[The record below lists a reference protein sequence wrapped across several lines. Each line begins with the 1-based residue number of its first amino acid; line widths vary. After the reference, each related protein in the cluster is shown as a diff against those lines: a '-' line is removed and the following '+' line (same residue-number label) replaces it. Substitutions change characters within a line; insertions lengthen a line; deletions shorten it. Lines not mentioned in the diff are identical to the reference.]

1 MSWTAVRAFPPRSAS
16 ASSKPS
22 TRVKLRRVGTSRAP
36 ASAYRWS
43 RSSSTP
49 MAAASRSSNR
59 RAAVRTSGFACPCA
73 PPAPPSRAKKLM
85 PHKGNRVAA
94 CGLLLLWV
102 AGCGTM
108 GASKTP
114 TPAAPERPQTDIS
127 PVAPLLEMMS
137 NLPQGDPA
145 RQAEIF
151 QQAKDAAELQPTTS
165 NRLRYALALATP
177 GYSGADPVA
186 AQRQLAEL
194 LARPET
200 LLPIERLLA
209 AVELKEVE
217 QTLVLQAE
225 NKRMRAEAPPDD
237 RDKLQS
243 TNRRLAAESDENA
256 RLRKALDEARAK
268 LEAVTHVERSINDR
282 GTSGP
287 RTP

>member
-1 MSWTAVRAFPPRSAS
+1 MQPNLPR
-16 ASSKPS
+16 
-22 TRVKLRRVGTSRAP
+22 VII
-36 ASAYRWS
+36 
-43 RSSSTP
+43 
-49 MAAASRSSNR
+49 
-59 RAAVRTSGFACPCA
+59 
-73 PPAPPSRAKKLM
+73 
-85 PHKGNRVAA
+85 
-94 CGLLLLWV
+94 CGLLAVSLG
-102 AGCGTM
+102 GCGVM
-108 GASKTP
+108 SQPK
-114 TPAAPERPQTDIS
+114 PAAALPATALPDAAA
-127 PVAPLLEMMS
+127 VAPLLELMS
-137 NLPQGDPA
+137 ALPQGDPA
-145 RQAEIF
+145 RQAELF
-151 QQAKDAAELQPTTS
+151 QSVKDAAELTPTTS
-165 NRLRYALALATP
+165 NRLKYALALATP
-177 GYSGADPVA
+177 GYSGSNPVA

-237 RDKLQS
+237 RDKLQA

-282 GTSGP
+282 GTNGS